1 MSQWKSYGK
10 NINCFDF
17 YFSKITSVITH
28 SWCSA
33 WPSVDWLWSAPNL
46 PRNPD
51 YDIASSTLLLPRLIS
66 TYPLHSERT
75 PLRPPLMIFLNRV
88 RRTYKLSPANG
99 LRNNLFSN
107 LVLQVQV
114 QILYTFVLKK
124 VLEFKGRIQD
134 MGNFIAF
141 EKLLPAPTAMLVTQ
155 E

>member
-1 MSQWKSYGK
+1 
-10 NINCFDF
+10 
-17 YFSKITSVITH
+17 
-28 SWCSA
+28 
-33 WPSVDWLWSAPNL
+33 
-46 PRNPD
+46 
-51 YDIASSTLLLPRLIS
+51 
-66 TYPLHSERT
+66 
-75 PLRPPLMIFLNRV
+75 MIFLNRV